1 MVIVMFFVTYFVF
14 LLEHI
19 GLAFERAE
27 RHRRDECLA
36 EARDL
41 ADLELRMRALERD
54 GYPR

>member
-36 EARDL
+36 GARDL